1 MFKMSERL
9 LEVWGNFVTTAWT
22 KAAGIHK
29 NPWFQEWNGRKNS
42 HVSTKGN
49 KTNLNAIKEFSGKT
63 LQQEGISK
71 THLHNISPTTN
82 SEYKASC
89 YLFGAEIIHQRVAT
103 LGVAFQVFSSPFLI
117 FFLAAKKKKTWKIYL
132 IWGPKKNLPAPNEF
146 CWVPP
151 GCQKSQSQAHGMRYH
166 SASRPIR
173 DPPSGS
179 PDLRWNPGRTQVA
192 QVALKKN
199 FCQPGRDLNHELDV

>member
-1 MFKMSERL
+1 MVIPCSRCLKDSLRFGAISSRQREPRRQ
-9 LEVWGNFVTTAWT
+9 GFTR
-22 KAAGIHK
+22 
-29 NPWFQEWNGRKNS
+29 NPGFQEWNGRKNS

-103 LGVAFQVFSSPFLI
+103 LGVVFQVFSSPFLI
-117 FFLAAKKKKTWKIYL
+117 FFLAGKKKKT
-132 IWGPKKNLPAPNEF
+132 
-146 CWVPP
+146 
-151 GCQKSQSQAHGMRYH
+151 
-166 SASRPIR
+166 
-173 DPPSGS
+173 
-179 PDLRWNPGRTQVA
+179 
-192 QVALKKN
+192 
-199 FCQPGRDLNHELDV
+199 